1 MILGIGFIMIA
12 AMFPVALSQTES
24 STQETVGSGMA
35 RSGVNSMQQMAT
47 LVWPGNPTT
56 TLPYPTLD
64 YSMLVP
70 TFGKRTED
78 ASVSSPPSR
87 GVMTANYTN
96 FIPPTSPVLTPGSG
110 ASMVIPGQV
119 WSCFDSRDWYQQPAP
134 TNTPHNAFMWGLIS
148 HNMINSTDPKFAW
161 VALFKRD
168 RLATAPAIGGPAN
181 PSITDSSSA
190 QVIIFTTQVRNAPT
204 YSLQVAGGIPSDV
217 INPSQ
222 TATTYSASLQVM
234 LSANAQLAV
243 NPVNAA
249 NPITSTI
256 TIGDGSLAGRDIA
269 RAAEGMFVVI
279 SDDTL
284 ASTNSLH
291 GLLNGHIY
299 RLGVQPDPTGSPAT
313 WEFAPGYGLQGGDAA
328 IFNAMALANARFYV
342 MFIGRGRSADSPGSE
357 AAPTFAGL
365 AQDIS
370 VYSTFV
376 QVTP

>member
-1 MILGIGFIMIA
+1 
-12 AMFPVALSQTES
+12 
-24 STQETVGSGMA
+24 
-35 RSGVNSMQQMAT
+35 
-47 LVWPGNPTT
+47 
-56 TLPYPTLD
+56 
-64 YSMLVP
+64 
-70 TFGKRTED
+70 
-78 ASVSSPPSR
+78 
-87 GVMTANYTN
+87 
-96 FIPPTSPVLTPGSG
+96 
-110 ASMVIPGQV
+110 
-119 WSCFDSRDWYQQPAP
+119 
-134 TNTPHNAFMWGLIS
+134 
-148 HNMINSTDPKFAW
+148 
-161 VALFKRD
+161 
-168 RLATAPAIGGPAN
+168 
-181 PSITDSSSA
+181 
-190 QVIIFTTQVRNAPT
+190 VIIFTTQVRNAPT